1 MQYKQMYEDM
11 PIDESWTIEEDRERF
26 INEIAEIAFG
36 EDAIERGYDLDEVIE
51 RIQDFSNATN
61 PNFIEDASYEAEIIS
76 ASLIKLSD
84 ADLINKRKDLS
95 DSINKIIESLNE
107 MGVDE

>member
-1 MQYKQMYEDM
+1 MYEDM

>member
-1 MQYKQMYEDM
+1 MKYKQIHKEM
-11 PIDESWTIEEDRERF
+11 PIDKSWTIEKDRERF

-36 EDAIERGYDLDEVIE
+36 ENAIERGYDLDEVIE